1 MLNTNNGNDSKI
13 ICLDIYIYIGISGEI
28 NYITHLCFSRSY
40 HDDHVITNDAEL
52 FKVSQ
57 Y

>member
-13 ICLDIYIYIGISGEI
+13 ICLDIYIGISGEI